1 MSSKRTIA
9 DVKYVQLLEDI
20 VREGQIINGRNSRVL
35 RLTMPT
41 TMTFTEFPLVTVRKT
56 AVKMALKEWEWFCS
70 GSKVCPPELAPWWEN
85 QLTDM
90 LYENGYPTQMRHS
103 VASCSD
109 TGMFDQLNYMI
120 KSLVFA
126 PFSRRH
132 VISLWNTGDM
142 DNIQSVNSNP
152 RTPATC
158 HTSLLQC
165 FVNKD
170 WTLDMLSYQRSADV
184 ILGLP
189 HNLVQTWA
197 FLKYLAVHTG
207 MSVGKLKYQLGDAHV
222 YEAEGHLE
230 ATAEMIQCMR
240 EPVDSYVTPH
250 LAYFPSDKV
259 DVRGVPMFKA
269 SEFQVTDTEDV
280 QPVVTI
286 KPKLVD

>member
-1 MSSKRTIA
+1 MQSRTIA
-9 DVKYVQLLEDI
+9 DVKYVQLLKDI
-20 VREGQIINGRNSRVL
+20 TRDGQIIDGRNSRVL
-35 RLTMPT
+35 RLTMPA

-70 GSKVCPPELAPWWEN
+70 GSKVCPPELAPWWDK

-90 LYENGYPTQMRHS
+90 IYEDGYPAQMRHS
-103 VASCSD
+103 SAGTAS
-109 TGMFDQLNYMI
+109 GMFDQLNYLI
-120 KSLVFA
+120 KSLIFA

-142 DNIQSVNSNP
+142 DNIQNANNNP
-152 RTPATC
+152 NCPPTC
-158 HTSLLQC
+158 HGTLIQC

-170 WTLDMLSYQRSADV
+170 GTLDMLSYQRSADV

-189 HNLVQTWA
+189 HNLVQYWA
-197 FLKYLAVHTG
+197 FLKYLATHTG
-207 MSVGKLKYQLGDAHV
+207 WTMGKLKYQLGDAHI

-240 EPVDSYVTPH
+240 EPVDSYVSPH

-259 DVRGVPMFKA
+259 DIRGVPVFKA

-280 QPVVTI
+280 QPAVTI